1 VKVLVAL
8 KDVRLLRS
16 SIVQFLLVLLSKG
29 RNMMEGWDVKSW
41 VEGLGLPQYGE
52 TLVDNGF
59 TDKEV
64 VATLSDNDLEK
75 IGVSVLGHRRKIMLA
90 VAQLNENAE
99 EKQSLKEWIQKA
111 KVARVKRA
119 LIRPLHMNR
128 PISEGICVWE
138 VQFQ

>member
-1 VKVLVAL
+1 
-8 KDVRLLRS
+8 
-16 SIVQFLLVLLSKG
+16 LSKG

-99 EKQSLKEWIQKA
+99 EKQSLKRVDTKSESSESKTSSHSPTAHSSTQYQQDCPYGRMDRSWIYHGSERGPQK
-111 KVARVKRA
+111 R
-119 LIRPLHMNR
+119 
-128 PISEGICVWE
+128 
-138 VQFQ
+138 